1 MFNFK
6 SIMIFLTALFVSA
19 ALALQLLEMKEY
31 NLFETLQ
38 QRFLPAKTE
47 AKANAKSTATEPKVK
62 AEVDKVDTKVEKTED
77 AGE

>member
-47 AKANAKSTATEPKVK
+47 AKANAKSTATEADK
-62 AEVDKVDTKVEKTED
+62 ADTKVEKTED